1 MDSASDREA
10 KASNGGG
17 DSHRGTPNHHGNSS
31 SAMSIQQ
38 AQQVQAQAAAMNALG
53 LLDPSA
59 LFGTFMSHHF
69 IYLHHKSRKKHSS
82 LFRDSPEKK
91 PDLSL
96 WENQPI
102 FLFLFFFV
110 NSIVSVR

>member
-31 SAMSIQQ
+31 SAMSVQQ

-69 IYLHHKSRKKHSS
+69 YSS
-82 LFRDSPEKK
+82 SSQITQKTF
-91 PDLSL
+91 
-96 WENQPI
+96 
-102 FLFLFFFV
+102 FL
-110 NSIVSVR
+110 VS